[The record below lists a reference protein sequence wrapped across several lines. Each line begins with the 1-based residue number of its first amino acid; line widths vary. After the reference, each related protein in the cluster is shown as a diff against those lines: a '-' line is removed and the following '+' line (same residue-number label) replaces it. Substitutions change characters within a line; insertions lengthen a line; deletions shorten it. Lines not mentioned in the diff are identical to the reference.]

1 MSIALL
7 KPPGNAGKDITDVE
21 PTALPDTDTRST
33 IRLGFWVLL
42 VGFGLFLI
50 WAAWAPLDEGVVAP
64 STVSIEARK
73 NTIQHMQGGVIR
85 KVLVN
90 EGQMVK
96 CDLIAS
102 GLWMTVP
109 RAPATRPSGRT
120 TCRSARPRAGCW
132 PK

>member
-7 KPPGNAGKDITDVE
+7 KPPGNAGDITDVE

-96 CDLIAS
+96 RGDVLAELDD
-102 GLWMTVP
+102 G
-109 RAPATRPSGRT
+109 ATRAGYEAIRQNYLPR
-120 TCRSARPRAGCW
+120 ARPRAGCW